1 MFNATSYSAVE
12 PGITLGHGLLGRG
25 SRVLTRHSDAAGE
38 NQSIHNSIKLP
49 QIFNQPVKNRFRPDD
64 SWHVTSR
71 DRQGLDSNHLIT
83 P

>member
-38 NQSIHNSIKLP
+38 NQSIDNSIKLP
-49 QIFNQPVKNRFRPDD
+49 QIFNQPVKNRFRPPHGWQRVVAALAK
-64 SWHVTSR
+64 SV
-71 DRQGLDSNHLIT
+71 G
-83 P
+83 